1 MIPEWMWIAWLAIT
15 AGAFAVLETIA
26 LVNRRKGDTL
36 SERTRA
42 WLGITPPSV
51 QRRIA
56 VPVFVTVLVLF
67 VVWFIPH
74 IVFNIL

>member
-1 MIPEWMWIAWLAIT
+1 MIPEWMWIAWLAVA
-15 AGAFAVLETIA
+15 AGGFAVLETI
-26 LVNRRKGDTL
+26 
-36 SERTRA
+36 RA